1 MVQVAE
7 DAIEAI
13 WRQHGMLGLAR
24 LLADIAIRIPAEHL
38 AELRQDVRLGL
49 RTLAGSP
56 GFTAVALI
64 SLSLGICVATSA
76 FSELNAVI
84 LRDVPGVAQP
94 DRLVVLQP
102 AASYPAYER
111 IRERGSL
118 FSSTFAYVAPVP
130 FGVSIGGHTERAWG
144 HLVTPSYFST
154 LGVRP
159 VLGRF
164 FDLGQEQ
171 AQAPDVVISYRFWQN
186 HLGSNPL
193 VVGKTLRV
201 NGHECTI
208 LGVGPKGFLG
218 AAPLVFYADLWL
230 PVSVDTRVAPELA
243 DHALERRDRK
253 IFQVIGRLQ
262 PGVTVQRAE
271 AELDT
276 VARQFEQAYGE
287 EDLQRRGRRTSL
299 LPGGKVFPVG
309 LAGVTAYSVTQR
321 GHEIGIRIA
330 LGAGRGDVLRLVMG
344 EGLVLVVAGT
354 VLGLAGAWGAAR
366 MLSTMIAAL
375 ATATSASTSD
385 PVLLVGA
392 PLLLAGLALAACY
405 LPARKSTRIDPVVAL
420 RQE

>member
-1 MVQVAE
+1 
-7 DAIEAI
+7 
-13 WRQHGMLGLAR
+13 
-24 LLADIAIRIPAEHL
+24 
-38 AELRQDVRLGL
+38 
-49 RTLAGSP
+49 
-56 GFTAVALI
+56 
-64 SLSLGICVATSA
+64 
-76 FSELNAVI
+76 
-84 LRDVPGVAQP
+84 
-94 DRLVVLQP
+94 
-102 AASYPAYER
+102 
-111 IRERGSL
+111 
-118 FSSTFAYVAPVP
+118 
-130 FGVSIGGHTERAWG
+130 
-144 HLVTPSYFST
+144 
-154 LGVRP
+154 
-159 VLGRF
+159 LGRF